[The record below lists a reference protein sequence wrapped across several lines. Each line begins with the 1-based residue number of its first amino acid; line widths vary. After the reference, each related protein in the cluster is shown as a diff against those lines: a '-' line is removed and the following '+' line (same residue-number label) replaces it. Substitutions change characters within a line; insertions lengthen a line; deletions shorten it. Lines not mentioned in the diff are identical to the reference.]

1 MSSLVD
7 RVPARLRRVS
17 WLTVPL
23 GAYVVI
29 TLVLPIAHGAAT
41 RSDFAHHAMWVLGSC
56 VAVLG
61 ICMAVGAFADLV
73 RSTVWRNR

>member
-1 MSSLVD
+1 MSSLTD
-7 RVPARLRRVS
+7 RLARVR

-29 TLVLPIAHGAAT
+29 TLLLPIANGAAS
-41 RSDFAHHAMWVLGSC
+41 RSDFAHHAAWVLGSC

-61 ICMAVGAFADLV
+61 ICMGVGALSDAV

>member
-1 MSSLVD
+1 MSSLPD
-7 RVPARLRRVS
+7 RWARVR

-29 TLVLPIAHGAAT
+29 TLLLPIANGAAT
-41 RSDFAHHAMWVLGSC
+41 RSDFGHHAMWVLGSC

-61 ICMAVGAFADLV
+61 ICMAVGALADVV

>member
-1 MSSLVD
+1 MSSLAD
-7 RVPARLRRVS
+7 RLARVR

-29 TLVLPIAHGAAT
+29 TLLLPIANGAAT

-56 VAVLG
+56 IAVLG
-61 ICMAVGAFADLV
+61 ICMSVGALADVV

>member
-1 MSSLVD
+1 MSSLAD
-7 RVPARLRRVS
+7 RLVRVR

-29 TLVLPIAHGAAT
+29 TLVLPLANGAAN
-41 RSDFAHHAMWVLGSC
+41 RRDFAHHALWVLGGC

-61 ICMAVGAFADLV
+61 ICVCVGALADVV

>member
-1 MSSLVD
+1 M
-7 RVPARLRRVS
+7 
-17 WLTVPL
+17 PL

-29 TLVLPIAHGAAT
+29 TLLLPIANGAAT
-41 RSDFAHHAMWVLGSC
+41 RSDFALHAMWVLGSC

-61 ICMAVGAFADLV
+61 IGMAVGALADVV

>member
-1 MSSLVD
+1 MSLLVD
-7 RVPARLRRVS
+7 RLARVR

-29 TLVLPIAHGAAT
+29 TLLLPIANGAGS
-41 RSDFAHHAMWVLGSC
+41 RSDFGHHALWVLGSC
-56 VAVLG
+56 VVVLG
-61 ICMAVGAFADLV
+61 TCMAAGAFADLV

>member
-1 MSSLVD
+1 MSSRLD
-7 RVPARLRRVS
+7 PLNARLARVR

-29 TLVLPIAHGAAT
+29 TLLLPIANGAAS
-41 RSDFAHHAMWVLGSC
+41 RNDFAHHAMWVLGSC
-56 VAVLG
+56 TAVLG
-61 ICMAVGAFADLV
+61 ICMAVGALADLV

>member
-1 MSSLVD
+1 MSRLAD
-7 RVPARLRRVS
+7 RLARVR

-29 TLVLPIAHGAAT
+29 TLLLPIANGAAR
-41 RSDFAHHAMWVLGSC
+41 RSDFAHHAAWVLGSC
-56 VAVLG
+56 IAVLG
-61 ICMAVGAFADLV
+61 ICTVIGTLTDLV

>member
-1 MSSLVD
+1 MSSLRNRLS
-7 RVPARLRRVS
+7 RVR

-29 TLVLPIAHGAAT
+29 TLLLPIANGAAS
-41 RSDFAHHAMWVLGSC
+41 RSDFAHHAMFVLGSC

-61 ICMAVGAFADLV
+61 IAVSFGALADVV